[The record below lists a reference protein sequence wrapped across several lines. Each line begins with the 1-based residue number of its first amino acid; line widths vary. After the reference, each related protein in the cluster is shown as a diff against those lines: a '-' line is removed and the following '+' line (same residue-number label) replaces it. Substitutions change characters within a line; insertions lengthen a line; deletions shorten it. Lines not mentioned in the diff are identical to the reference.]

1 MQAMAERWSE
11 ILAACSAAL
20 HGGAFG
26 EWLNLSHPLGM
37 LLLGLVGG
45 AVHCSGMC
53 GPFVLIQVGN
63 RLANLPVAQGTMLHR
78 LSGMALLPY
87 HAGRA
92 TTYTLLGGAAAG
104 LTGGL
109 QRVSLSGYLPAIALA
124 LAALLLAFLALR
136 QFQPATAAR
145 SGGVSAAWTT
155 VLAPM
160 FRQSTGFGGY
170 LLGLA
175 LGFLPCGLLYSA
187 LLLAGAAGSW
197 QAGMTGMLLFSLG
210 TMPALLVV
218 GMFGAAAGQRWRGAM
233 RKLLLPVFALNV
245 LVLLILALRWLPAA

>member
-1 MQAMAERWSE
+1 MTDRWAE
-11 ILAACSAAL
+11 ILAACASAL
-20 HGGAFG
+20 HGSTFG
-26 EWLNLSHPLGM
+26 PWLTLSHPLGM

-53 GPFVLIQVGN
+53 GPFVLFQVGN
-63 RLANLPVAQGTMLHR
+63 RLATLPVAPEPMLRR

-92 TTYTLLGGAAAG
+92 TTYSLLGAAAAG

-109 QRVSLSGYLPAIALA
+109 QRISLSGYLPAAALS
-124 LAALLLAFLALR
+124 LAALAMAFVAYR
-136 QFQPATAAR
+136 QIQPAAPARAGGFAAGWMNFL
-145 SGGVSAAWTT
+145 S
-155 VLAPM
+155 PM
-160 FRQSTGFGGY
+160 FRQTTGLSGY
-170 LLGLA
+170 LLGVA

-197 QAGMTGMLLFSLG
+197 QAGATGMLLFSIG

-233 RKLLLPVFALNV
+233 RRLLLPVFGLNV
-245 LVLLILALRWLPAA
+245 LLLLLLALRWLPS

>member
-1 MQAMAERWSE
+1 MTDRWAE
-11 ILAACSAAL
+11 ILAACASAL
-20 HGGAFG
+20 HGSAFG
-26 EWLNLSHPLGM
+26 PWLSLSHPLGM

-53 GPFVLIQVGN
+53 GPFVLFQVGN
-63 RLANLPVAQGTMLHR
+63 RLANLPVAQGPMLRR

-92 TTYTLLGGAAAG
+92 TTYSVLGGAAAG

-109 QRVSLSGYLPAIALA
+109 QRISLSGYLPAAALS
-124 LAALLLAFLALR
+124 LAALAMAYVAYR
-136 QFQPATAAR
+136 QIQPAAPARTGGLAA
-145 SGGVSAAWTT
+145 GWTNF
-155 VLAPM
+155 LSPM
-160 FRQSTGFGGY
+160 FRQTTGLSGY
-170 LLGLA
+170 LLGIA

-197 QAGMTGMLLFSLG
+197 QAGATGMLLFSIG

-233 RKLLLPVFALNV
+233 RKLLLPVFGLNV
-245 LVLLILALRWLPAA
+245 LLLLLLALRWLPS

>member
-1 MQAMAERWSE
+1 MTDRWAE
-11 ILAACSAAL
+11 ILAACASAL
-20 HGGAFG
+20 HGSAFG
-26 EWLNLSHPLGM
+26 PWLTLSHPLGM

-63 RLANLPVAQGTMLHR
+63 RLANLPVAQGPLLRR

-92 TTYTLLGGAAAG
+92 TTYSVLGGAAAG

-109 QRVSLSGYLPAIALA
+109 QRISLSGYLPAAALT
-124 LAALLLAFLALR
+124 LAALAMAVLAYR
-136 QFQPATAAR
+136 QFQPAAAGR
-145 SGGVSAAWTT
+145 TGGVAAGWMNF
-155 VLAPM
+155 LSPM
-160 FRQSTGFGGY
+160 FRQTTGVSGY
-170 LLGLA
+170 LLGVA

-197 QAGMTGMLLFSLG
+197 QAGATGMLLFSIG

-233 RKLLLPVFALNV
+233 RRLLLPVFGLNV
-245 LVLLILALRWLPAA
+245 LLLLLLALRWLPS

>member
-11 ILAACSAAL
+11 ILAACTSAL

-26 EWLNLSHPLGM
+26 DWLSLSHPLGM

-53 GPFVLIQVGN
+53 GPFVLFQVGN
-63 RLANLPVAQGTMLHR
+63 RLATLPVEQGTMLRR

-109 QRVSLSGYLPAIALA
+109 QRVSLSGYLPAIALV

-145 SGGVSAAWTT
+145 SGGVSTAWTNF
-155 VLAPM
+155 LAPM

>member
-1 MQAMAERWSE
+1 MTDRWAE
-11 ILAACSAAL
+11 ILAACASAL
-20 HGGAFG
+20 HGSAFG
-26 EWLNLSHPLGM
+26 PWLTLSHPLGM

-53 GPFVLIQVGN
+53 GPFVLFQVGN
-63 RLANLPVAQGTMLHR
+63 RLANLPVAQGPMLRR

-92 TTYTLLGGAAAG
+92 TTYSLLGAAAAG

-109 QRVSLSGYLPAIALA
+109 QRISLSGYLPAAALS
-124 LAALLLAFLALR
+124 LAALAMAFVAYR
-136 QFQPATAAR
+136 QIQPATPARAGGIAAGWMNFL
-145 SGGVSAAWTT
+145 S
-155 VLAPM
+155 PM
-160 FRQSTGFGGY
+160 FRQTTGLGGY
-170 LLGLA
+170 LLGVA

-197 QAGMTGMLLFSLG
+197 QAGATGMLLFSIG

-233 RKLLLPVFALNV
+233 RRLLLPVFGLNV
-245 LVLLILALRWLPAA
+245 LLLLLLALRWLPS

>member
-1 MQAMAERWSE
+1 MDKWSE
-11 ILAACSAAL
+11 ILAACVSAL
-20 HGGAFG
+20 HGGAFS
-26 EWLNLSHPLGM
+26 EWLGLSHPLGM

-63 RLANLPVAQGTMLHR
+63 RLSSLPVAQGTMLRR

-92 TTYTLLGGAAAG
+92 TTYSLLGGAAAG

-109 QRVSLSGYLPAIALA
+109 QRVSLSGYLPAAALA
-124 LAALLLAFLALR
+124 LAALLLAFLAFR
-136 QFQPATAAR
+136 QFQPAAAG
-145 SGGVSAAWTT
+145 SGGGIPTGWMNR
-155 VLAPM
+155 LAPM

-210 TMPALLVV
+210 TMPALMVV

-245 LVLLILALRWLPAA
+245 ILLLILALRWLPAAQG